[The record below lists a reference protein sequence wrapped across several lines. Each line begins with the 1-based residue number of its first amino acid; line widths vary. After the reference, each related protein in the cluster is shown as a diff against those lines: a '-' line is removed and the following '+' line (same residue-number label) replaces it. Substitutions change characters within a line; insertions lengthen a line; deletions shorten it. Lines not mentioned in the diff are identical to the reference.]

1 MNTGLAILA
10 LGAAVVLSLL
20 TWILSIFKRDVSVV
34 DSVWSLMIL
43 ASGAVYFYG
52 AESIGV
58 SGVLVF
64 ILLVLWAVR
73 LSAYLTW
80 RNWGEPEDR
89 RYSELRTKY
98 SPGFTIKS
106 LFIVFLLQALL
117 AWLISIPLWPALTVP
132 TPFGALALIALLIW
146 LTGMFFEVVG
156 DWQLAQFKAASDSE
170 KKVLGSGLWRY
181 TRHPNYFGEALIW
194 WSFYLFALDAG
205 GWWTLPGPL
214 LMTWLLLRFSGVV
227 MLEKTISSRRPEY
240 RRYIETTNAFIPGP
254 RRLLADK

>member
-34 DSVWSLMIL
+34 DSAWSLMIL
-43 ASGAVYFYG
+43 ACGTVYFYV
-52 AESIGV
+52 AESAGTT
-58 SGVLVF
+58 GVLVF

-73 LSAYLTW
+73 LSLYLTW
-80 RNWGEPEDR
+80 RNWGAPEDR
-89 RYSELRTKY
+89 RYRELRSKY
-98 SPGFTIKS
+98 SPGFTLKS

-117 AWLISIPLWPALTVP
+117 AWFISIPLWPALTVSA
-132 TPFGALALIALLIW
+132 PFGALALIALLVW
-146 LTGMFFEVVG
+146 LTGMIFEVVG
-156 DWQLAQFKAASDSE
+156 DWQLARFKATE
-170 KKVLGSGLWRY
+170 NNGEKVLDTGLWRY

-205 GWWTLPGPL
+205 GWWTLPAPL
-214 LMTWLLLRFSGVV
+214 LMSWLLLRFSGVV
-227 MLEKTISSRRPEY
+227 LLEKTISGRRPDY